1 MTNTSVS
8 TIAALLFAEETTV
21 NFARLVGDLD
31 AVLGRFS
38 RVPHHLTWDCDDVAI
53 FDLPGTRIVLG
64 WSDAEAGDG
73 LASLILSA
81 GPSPVAVVAGARL
94 ANDALCLRL
103 VERVQTRL
111 DPCAVLWQSREGLI
125 DAEVIDDIAT
135 HLPSRADLAQA
146 AELAKAPQ
154 TAMAE
159 ADPAEAGAPAEASDP
174 VTAEPEAP
182 RAETVAAALAGA
194 APAARPRR
202 RSRLVPLRPAEPAA
216 PASAEAAANDRPH
229 LPKARDPEL
238 ARLRYALYEAAEMS
252 RAEEAPAQATAQMR
266 LAIHAMNA
274 TLIMV
279 YAPFGAAVMVYSL
292 LKGEDLRVSSRALL
306 LGGSLSMAA
315 HTPLALSMLAV
326 AGT

>member
-159 ADPAEAGAPAEASDP
+159 ADPAEASAPATS
-174 VTAEPEAP
+174 EPEAP

-216 PASAEAAANDRPH
+216 PASVEAAANDRPH

-238 ARLRYALYEAAEMS
+238 ARLRDALYEAAEMS

-315 HTPLALSMLAV
+315 HTPLAMSMLAV